1 MIGISPC
8 PMPAQYQVLVS
19 SCCSEPFKQ
28 EKKHKKELGRRAD
41 NEGPVL
47 RGTQQMQAAVS
58 LLFLLKV
65 VQSHSVKGEETV
77 LRL

>member
-8 PMPAQYQVLVS
+8 PMPAQDQVLVS